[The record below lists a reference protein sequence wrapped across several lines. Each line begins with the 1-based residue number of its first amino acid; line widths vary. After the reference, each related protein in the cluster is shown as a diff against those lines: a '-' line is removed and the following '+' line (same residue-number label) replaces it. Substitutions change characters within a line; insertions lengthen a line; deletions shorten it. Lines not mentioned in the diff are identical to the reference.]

1 MSTRMELGLFAKRNP
16 NSTVSDCLKKY
27 SEVII
32 GLSKK
37 SNDEILNDEWLNS
50 KSSSDAYAY
59 NMCIAISKIRDEM
72 NFNLYAYLIM
82 KARDKESLFPDDVIS
97 LSSVRIAHVI
107 ERSFHPIYNMDI
119 FDLKNYALR
128 RYPNDTFKKA
138 LMKKG
143 LGI

>member
-59 NMCIAISKIRDEM
+59 NMCIAISKIRNEP
-72 NFNLYAYLIM
+72 NFDLYEYLIM
-82 KARDKESLFPDDVIS
+82 KARDKESLFPDDLIP
-97 LSSVRIAHVI
+97 LSSVRIAHII
-107 ERSFHPIYNMDI
+107 ERAFHPIYNI
-119 FDLKNYALR
+119 DLFELKKYSSI
-128 RYPNDTFKKA
+128 RYPYDTFKKA